1 MFKLKIIVISFLLI
15 FLFAG
20 CFQETTAKKYKNVI
34 SEMEFEN
41 LFGNYEKNI
50 GKFINNLEKLDGKME
65 YSLKELNYNRE
76 LGKEKLLIGKNKN
89 LELRIKFYE
98 NNDTIYVYCDN
109 DNVNVIFSKKWADE
123 IGWYSQIP
131 MGIYQFELFS
141 HEILK
146 LKNKG
151 KLK

>member
-89 LELRIKFYE
+89 LELRINIRY
-98 NNDTIYVYCDN
+98 
-109 DNVNVIFSKKWADE
+109 
-123 IGWYSQIP
+123 
-131 MGIYQFELFS
+131 L
-141 HEILK
+141 ILGNLLIK
-146 LKNKG
+146 
-151 KLK
+151 